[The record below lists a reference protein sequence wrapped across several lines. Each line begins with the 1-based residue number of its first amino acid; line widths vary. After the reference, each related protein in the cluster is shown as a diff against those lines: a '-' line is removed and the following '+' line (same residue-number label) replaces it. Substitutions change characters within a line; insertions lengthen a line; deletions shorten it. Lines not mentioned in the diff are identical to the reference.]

1 MSKLKEVLTNTERS
15 HLETRAFKKASKL
28 GEFIRERTTA
38 YLENNITIHVEGQK
52 NLEKLGDSG
61 AIVVIAP
68 HNGHPDSPLVRAAFE
83 EQYRKHLFLIG
94 AADYWDKAVFAE
106 DDSLGKRIKKTL
118 TVACM
123 KRLGPAFVRIFPI
136 DRFNSEQSYY
146 DLAQIAQLV
155 LDGEYAAILPEGTR
169 NRNVETPM
177 TEREFKTGLGLL
189 VMMTEGKVPILPV
202 YLEGNEKLL
211 PAHKKWPEFQED
223 GIPHTVTVHIGEPI
237 DTSSL
242 VEKSL
247 LEMEDPEIRAK
258 RRMITNLVFGYFTGM
273 FFDINGDDINSNEPY

>member
-1 MSKLKEVLTNTERS
+1 MSKLKEVLTSSDNS
-15 HLETRAFKKASKL
+15 HLETRKFGKPSKL

-38 YLENNITIHVEGQK
+38 FLGKKIDLQVEGQSK
-52 NLEKLGDSG
+52 LEKLGDSG

-83 EQYRKHLFLIG
+83 EQYREHLFLIG
-94 AADYWDKAVFAE
+94 AADYWDKAVFKE
-106 DDSLGKRIKKTL
+106 DDNLGKRIKKTI
-118 TVACM
+118 TVAFM
-123 KRLGPAFVRIFPI
+123 KRFGPAFVRIFPI

-146 DLAQIAQLV
+146 DLAQIADKV
-155 LDGEYAAILPEGTR
+155 LAGEYAAILPEGTR
-169 NRNVETPM
+169 NRNVDTPM

-189 VMMTEGKVPILPV
+189 VMMTEGKVPIVPV
-202 YLEGNEKLL
+202 YLEGNEQLM
-211 PAHKKWPEFQED
+211 PAHKNIPEFSKD

-247 LEMEDPEIRAK
+247 LEMEDQEIRAK
-258 RRMITNLVFGYFTGM
+258 RRMITNLVYGYFTGM
-273 FFDINGDDINSNEPY
+273 YVDINGEDVNSTEPY

>member
-1 MSKLKEVLTNTERS
+1 
-15 HLETRAFKKASKL
+15 
-28 GEFIRERTTA
+28 
-38 YLENNITIHVEGQK
+38 
-52 NLEKLGDSG
+52 
-61 AIVVIAP
+61 
-68 HNGHPDSPLVRAAFE
+68 
-83 EQYRKHLFLIG
+83 
-94 AADYWDKAVFAE
+94 
-106 DDSLGKRIKKTL
+106 
-118 TVACM
+118 
-123 KRLGPAFVRIFPI
+123 
-136 DRFNSEQSYY
+136 
-146 DLAQIAQLV
+146 
-155 LDGEYAAILPEGTR
+155 
-169 NRNVETPM
+169 
-177 TEREFKTGLGLL
+177 
-189 VMMTEGKVPILPV
+189 MMTEGKVPILPV